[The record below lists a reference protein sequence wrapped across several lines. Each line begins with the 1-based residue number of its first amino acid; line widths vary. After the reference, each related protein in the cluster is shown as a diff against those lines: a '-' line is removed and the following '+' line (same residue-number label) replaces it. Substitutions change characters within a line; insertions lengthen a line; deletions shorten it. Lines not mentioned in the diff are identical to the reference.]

1 MLCIGGT
8 QIRTAALHALGIV
21 AGAHRADHAMS
32 APAEDTFRQV
42 TFTAA
47 AGPSG
52 FQAPAELLLGFLRQ
66 PFADL
71 RTGAYRCALSHS
83 NPQTLLRMLCPFC
96 GSISD

>member
-1 MLCIGGT
+1 M
-8 QIRTAALHALGIV
+8 HALGIV
-21 AGAHRADHAMS
+21 AGADRAEHAMS

-52 FQAPAELLLGFLRQ
+52 LQDPAEVLLGFLRH

-71 RTGAYRCALSHS
+71 RTGAYRLSAPASTLETSCGTSCAVLEL
-83 NPQTLLRMLCPFC
+83 T
-96 GSISD
+96 G